1 MMGMMG
7 NDRKKL
13 ATLIVGSMGPMGDGM
28 KKEVDPNG
36 EDNSYNEMDA
46 VAEEMIDA
54 INKKDVSSLSACL
67 KGLMYKF
74 SAGLSKNA
82 VEQEEMED

>member
-13 ATLIVGSMGPMGDGM
+13 ATLIVGSLPRENE
-28 KKEVDPNG
+28 KEVDMNG

-46 VAEEMIDA
+46 VAEEMIAA
-54 INKKDVSSLSACL
+54 IDRKDPASLAACL

-74 SAGLSKNA
+74 SAGLQKGP
-82 VEQEEMED
+82 VEEMESEEY